1 MEKYQIGEGDWGDLD
16 QSIENDFF
24 MDLRGGVSF
33 HPYFFNRKRQEKVK
47 KGNGGGGHSG
57 PI

>member
-33 HPYFFNRKRQEKVK
+33 HPYFFNRKRQEICGVF
-47 KGNGGGGHSG
+47 
-57 PI
+57 P